1 MKTSHEFAKR
11 AEIIQKAYMTLFPF
25 LRIFLCL
32 RLNRLLFECSVELI
46 VIVETLIDVS
56 KGIESWWSWFDWLEN
71 SSRVLLGNRLFF
83 LGIGIVSW
91 NKVVFCLVEWLRLS
105 AEVENI
111 LLLFM
116 NRSNLFFRWDCFSLK
131 AML

>member
-1 MKTSHEFAKR
+1 
-11 AEIIQKAYMTLFPF
+11 
-25 LRIFLCL
+25 
-32 RLNRLLFECSVELI
+32 
-46 VIVETLIDVS
+46 
-56 KGIESWWSWFDWLEN
+56 
-71 SSRVLLGNRLFF
+71 LLGNGLFF

-91 NKVVFCLVEWLRLS
+91 NKVVFWLVEWLRLS

-116 NRSNLFFRWDCFSLK
+116 NRSNLFFSRDCFSLK